1 MGNNSS
7 TNTSFDSPDSE
18 SINKNSFE
26 YISIIGRGGFGKV
39 WKVESKKLNK
49 LYAMKEMSKIK
60 IIDKKSEKSIKSERN
75 LLSKMNH
82 PFIINMHYSFQDK
95 ETLYLIM
102 DLLTGGDLRYH
113 VFFNKRF
120 SEEQTSKK

>member
-60 IIDKKSEKSIKSERN
+60 IIDKKSEKSI
-75 LLSKMNH
+75 
-82 PFIINMHYSFQDK
+82 
-95 ETLYLIM
+95 
-102 DLLTGGDLRYH
+102 
-113 VFFNKRF
+113 
-120 SEEQTSKK
+120 